1 MTSKPTYM
9 TANDIRQS
17 FFDFFAEKEHA
28 IVPSSPVVP
37 SDDPTLLFINA
48 GMAPFKPIFLGQQS
62 GLMVQG
68 KEMRRVA
75 DTQKCIRV
83 SGKHNDLE
91 EVGID
96 TYHHTLFEMLGNWSF
111 GDYFKEEAIT
121 WAWELLVERWGLD
134 PDRLYATVFG
144 GDEQDGVPADTE
156 AEELWASKTSIAT
169 DHILRCGKKDNFW
182 EMGDTGPSGPCSEIH
197 IDLRSDEER
206 AATPGASLVNAD
218 DPRVMEIWNL
228 VFIQFDR
235 QKDGS
240 LKPLPDKHVD
250 TGMGFERICAVLQG
264 KTSNY
269 DSDVFQGLIQAIST
283 DAGVEYGTN
292 ERTDIAIRVIAD
304 HIRAVAFAA
313 GDGAM
318 PSNEGRGYV
327 IRRILR
333 RAVRYGWDRLG
344 YKDPFMHRFVDTLA
358 DQFKDVFPEVE
369 AQKSSLK
376 EIIKAEEASFIKTL
390 GQGITRF
397 EELTKGQDVVTGEAA
412 FMLHDTYGFPVDLT
426 SLMAREQGLEVDLDG
441 FDALMAQQ
449 KKRARAAGAAAASA
463 NDATDWQL
471 NPEASVTSLDSLGDA
486 FEFVGYDHLETE
498 VQLVAKASVS
508 TKKGDKHLILLD
520 KSPFYAESGGQTPD
534 HGVIESPEETLKVLD
549 VQKGPYGFVHTVDRK
564 PASFSGPWTAK
575 VDRARRAETA
585 KHHSSAHLLHAIL
598 RETLG
603 SHVVQKGSLVTHD
616 RMRFDFAHF
625 EQIPQ
630 ETLAHIQQQ
639 VNRRIQE
646 NIPLTE
652 ERDVPIDQA
661 KDRGAMMLF
670 GEKYGE
676 AVRIITFDSAF
687 SVELCAGTHVQATG
701 ELGLYVITSESS
713 ASAGV
718 RRIEALTGEAAL
730 AHVESQLHA
739 YSEAQRLIGGGAST
753 LVESIQQLQDAKKEV
768 ESQLQSISQKQLLGQ
783 LPTLM
788 AEATP
793 VDENVHL
800 LAAEV
805 DGTDM
810 DGLKQMGYEALRQ
823 KSDGFAI
830 VLVSH
835 DAEQKKVAIM
845 AAMTEDLIQRG
856 GHAGTWVKGLAA
868 LVGGGGGGQPSLA
881 TAGGKNPDGIP
892 ELLGAAEGQLKQQIG

>member
-1 MTSKPTYM
+1 MTS
-9 TANDIRQS
+9 NEIRQS
-17 FFDFFAEKEHA
+17 FFDFFAEKGHA

-48 GMAPFKPIFLGQQS
+48 GMAPFKPIFLGQQA

-68 KEMRRVA
+68 KEFRRVA

-111 GDYFKEEAIT
+111 GDYFKEEAIE
-121 WAWELLVERWGLD
+121 WAWELLVDRWGLD

-144 GDEQDGVPADTE
+144 GDDQDGVPPDTE
-156 AEELWASKTSIAT
+156 AEELWASKTSIAR

-182 EMGDTGPSGPCSEIH
+182 EMGETGPSGPCSEIH

-206 AATPGASLVNAD
+206 AKTPGSSLVNAD

-235 QKDGS
+235 QKNGS

-269 DSDVFQGLIQAIST
+269 DSDVFEGLIQAIAK
-283 DAGVEYGTN
+283 DAGVTYGQ
-292 ERTDIAIRVIAD
+292 EESTDIAIRVIAD

-344 YKDPFMHRFVDTLA
+344 YTEPFMHRFVDPLA
-358 DQFKDVFPEVE
+358 AQFKDVFPELE
-369 AQKSSLK
+369 AQKSSLQD
-376 EIIKAEEASFIKTL
+376 IIRAEEASFIKTL
-390 GQGITRF
+390 GQGIERF
-397 EELTKGQDVVTGEAA
+397 QELTKGQNKVSGEAA

-449 KKRARAAGAAAASA
+449 KERARAAGATATASA
-463 NDATDWQL
+463 NDATAWQL
-471 NPEASVTSLDSLGDA
+471 NPEASVKTLDALGEA
-486 FEFVGYDHLETE
+486 FDFIGYDHFESE
-498 VQLVAKASVS
+498 VQLVAKATLS
-508 TKKGDKHLILLD
+508 TKKGDKHLVLLD
-520 KSPFYAESGGQTPD
+520 RSPFYAESGGQTAD
-534 HGVIESPEETLKVLD
+534 HGVLESPTETLNVLD
-549 VQKGPYGFVHTVDRK
+549 VQKGRHGFVHTVDRL
-564 PASFSGPWTAK
+564 PTSFSGPWTAK
-575 VDRARRAETA
+575 VDRVRRTETA

-598 RETLG
+598 RDTLG

-630 ETLAHIQQQ
+630 ETLADIQQQ
-639 VNRRIQE
+639 VNLRIQE

-652 ERDVPIDQA
+652 ERDVSIDQA
-661 KDRGAMMLF
+661 KERGAMMLF

-676 AVRIITFDSAF
+676 SVRIITFDPEF

-701 ELGLYVITSESS
+701 DLGLYVITSESS

-718 RRIEALTGEAAL
+718 RRIEALTGSAAL
-730 AHVESQLHA
+730 SYVQRQLQ
-739 YSEAQRLIGGGAST
+739 SLSDAQRLVGGGASN
-753 LVESIQQLQDAKKEV
+753 LGESIQQLQEAKKDLET
-768 ESQLQSISQKQLLGQ
+768 QLQSISQKQLLGQ
-783 LPTLM
+783 LPELM
-788 AEATP
+788 DQAIVLDNAL
-793 VDENVHL
+793 HL
-800 LAAEV
+800 IASKVPGAS
-805 DGTDM
+805 M

-823 KSDGFAI
+823 KPTGLAI

-835 DAEQKKVAIM
+835 DPEQGKVALM
-845 AAMTEDLIQRG
+845 AAMTDDVIQRG

-868 LVGGGGGGQPSLA
+868 LVGGGGGGQPNLA
-881 TAGGKNPDGIP
+881 TAGGKNPDGMDELVAKAGDQLK
-892 ELLGAAEGQLKQQIG
+892 ELLG